1 MGEIPQDRPGARLH
15 PWPVR
20 IMHWLNAL
28 AIIVMIGSG
37 WKIYNDEEIF
47 GWLRFPDWATLGGDP
62 GLSVELRG
70 NSGYSGALLWH
81 FAGMWLLVLNGL
93 AYLGYGFATGRFRE
107 RLLPLRP
114 REVLREFGLALR
126 LNLRHGDITM
136 YNAVQK
142 LLYVG
147 VILAA
152 AVQVM
157 SGLAIWKPMQLW
169 WLAALFG
176 DFQTARLVHFIGM
189 SAIVLFLL
197 VHVALALL
205 VPRTLLA
212 MITGGPRVKGHRTP
226 GAFLPGAGP

>member
-1 MGEIPQDRPGARLH
+1 
-15 PWPVR
+15 
-20 IMHWLNAL
+20 MHWLNAL
-28 AIIVMIGSG
+28 AIIAMIGSG

-70 NSGYSGALLWH
+70 NGGYSGALLWH

-93 AYLGYGFATGRFRE
+93 AYLGYGFATRRFRE
-107 RLLPLRP
+107 RLLPLHP
-114 REVLREFGLALR
+114 REVLRDLGRALR
-126 LNLRHGDITM
+126 LRLHHDDITM
-136 YNAVQK
+136 YNSVQK

-152 AVQVM
+152 AVQVT
-157 SGLAIWKPMQLW
+157 SGLAMWKPMQLW

-176 DFQTARLVHFIGM
+176 DFQAARLAHFMGM

-197 VHVALALL
+197 IHVALALL

-212 MITGGPRVKGHRTP
+212 MITGGPRMGNRRAP
-226 GAFLPGAGP
+226 GTALPGAGP